1 MIKKIVFKDENVS
14 VGGNLHEIYELS
26 QIVKVFQSHLM
37 RTIFFH
43 LTLNCANKYT
53 FSIIIYV

>member
-1 MIKKIVFKDENVS
+1 MKNVS
-14 VGGNLHEIYELS
+14 IDGNLHEIYELTEL
-26 QIVKVFQSHLM
+26 VKVFHSHLM
-37 RTIFFH
+37 RTIFFQ